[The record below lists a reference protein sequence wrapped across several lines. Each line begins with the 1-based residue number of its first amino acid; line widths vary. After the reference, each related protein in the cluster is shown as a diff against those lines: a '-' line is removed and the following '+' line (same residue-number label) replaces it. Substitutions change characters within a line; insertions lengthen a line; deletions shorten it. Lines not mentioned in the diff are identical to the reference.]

1 MEGIL
6 KLLCDI
12 QEGTGVAYLFIT
24 HDLAAVRAVSHE
36 CAVMQLGKVVEQGPV
51 QQILKR
57 PWENYTQTLASAYSG
72 RQR

>member
-1 MEGIL
+1 
-6 KLLCDI
+6 
-12 QEGTGVAYLFIT
+12 
-24 HDLAAVRAVSHE
+24 
-36 CAVMQLGKVVEQGPV
+36 MQRGEVVEQGPV